1 MTNEL
6 KERIKEENKYSDL
19 LKSNPKY
26 ILQGCDMKTKKRI
39 VGIIRGN
46 PNEYHVTDFLDYKYF
61 DSWKDAYMQL
71 ELNKVYCSNCGKS
84 ITPEVTEYEEGLE
97 NFESEKICPI
107 CEEYIN

>member
-6 KERIKEENKYSDL
+6 KERIKEENKYYVL

-26 ILQGCDMKTKKRI
+26 ILQGCSMKTKKRI

-46 PNEYHVTDFLDYKYF
+46 INEYHVTDFLDYKYF

-71 ELNKVYCSNCGKS
+71 ELNKCTVQ
-84 ITPEVTEYEEGLE
+84 TVE
-97 NFESEKICPI
+97 NL
-107 CEEYIN
+107 